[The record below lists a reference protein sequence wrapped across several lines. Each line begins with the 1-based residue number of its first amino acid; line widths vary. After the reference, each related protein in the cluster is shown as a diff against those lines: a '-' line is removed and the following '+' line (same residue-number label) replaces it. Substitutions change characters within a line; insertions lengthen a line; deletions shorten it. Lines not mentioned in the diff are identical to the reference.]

1 MVETSEMCQ
10 WVKMVDIELKK
21 KKKRFKLSLILIV
34 YSLSDCIAKNRLK
47 ATE

>member
-21 KKKRFKLSLILIV
+21 KKKKIQIKFNLNCLFLV
-34 YSLSDCIAKNRLK
+34 RLYR
-47 ATE
+47 